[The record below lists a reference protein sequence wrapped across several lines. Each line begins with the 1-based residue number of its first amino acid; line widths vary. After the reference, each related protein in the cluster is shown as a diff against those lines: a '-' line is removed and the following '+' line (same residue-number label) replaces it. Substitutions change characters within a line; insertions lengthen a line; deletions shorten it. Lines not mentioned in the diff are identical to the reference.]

1 MNGQRDEKDI
11 LSTPKRKKHHIDYTH
26 INKNEQKELGERR
39 ITSCWTQAAFGGRQN
54 GFVYPQRRHSV
65 RSHMSNVVVS
75 IVQVCTGSMWWKRIQ
90 SIPKRKS
97 MIYFVIPKPSVIQNV
112 VKTTYRPHTHQQKW
126 TKWAG
131 REKNW
136 YWQKRTYSCNW
147 GNRLSPFSSRWP
159 CTDLHNWYY
168 NIDHVK
174 AAFGGWI
181 NLFSPPNHSLSPT
194 RGDSSL
200 SQLFLFIFVDVY
212 GVYMLFWLR
221 FEWQK
226 SWIWQ
231 NRT

>member
-1 MNGQRDEKDI
+1 MGFICCLDSVLNVRRLDWI
-11 LSTPKRKKHHIDYTH
+11 LLHHVDHVRTCTIDTTTL
-26 INKNEQKELGERR
+26 IMWEQ
-39 ITSCWTQAAFGGRQN
+39 QNAAFGGRINNYSPTSHSLSPVRGDSSLSQL
-54 GFVYPQRRHSV
+54 FCSLCVDVYG
-65 RSHMSNVVVS
+65 
-75 IVQVCTGSMWWKRIQ
+75 VCMLFWLRFDW
-90 SIPKRKS
+90 
-97 MIYFVIPKPSVIQNV
+97 
-112 VKTTYRPHTHQQKW
+112 
-126 TKWAG
+126 
-131 REKNW
+131 EKAW

>member
-112 VKTTYRPHTHQQKW
+112 VKTTYRPHTHQHIMNK
-126 TKWAG
+126 KAE
-131 REKNW
+131 REKNHLVLNLGCDW
-136 YWQKRTYSCNW
+136 W
-147 GNRLSPFSSRWP
+147 GNNYLFYHQRRHSVVL
-159 CTDLHNWYY
+159 NW
-168 NIDHVK
+168 
-174 AAFGGWI
+174 
-181 NLFSPPNHSLSPT
+181 STS
-194 RGDSSL
+194 
-200 SQLFLFIFVDVY
+200 
-212 GVYMLFWLR
+212 
-221 FEWQK
+221 
-226 SWIWQ
+226 
-231 NRT
+231 